1 MPAKQS
7 ISLIALSL
15 LIVLPA
21 GFANAGDIDIQ
32 NGDVRVTVSQDSGVR
47 INSIPTG
54 PSIIR
59 TRNTPIYRQQ
69 NRTQRSRILK
79 APQPLLCNGRTMTQH
94 SNQGYGNNSNSTYSS
109 TTTSSCQ

>member
-15 LIVLPA
+15 LIALPA
-21 GFANAGDIDIQ
+21 GFATAGDIDIQ
-32 NGDVRVTVSQDSGVR
+32 NGDVRVTVSQDNGVR

-59 TRNTPIYRQQ
+59 TRSTPIYRQ
-69 NRTQRSRILK
+69 NRTQRSRIWK

-94 SNQGYGNNSNSTYSS
+94 SNQGYGNSSNSTYSS

>member
-15 LIVLPA
+15 LIALPA
-21 GFANAGDIDIQ
+21 GFATAGDIDIQ
-32 NGDVRVTVSQDSGVR
+32 NGDVRVTVTQDSGVR
-47 INSIPTG
+47 INSIPTR
-54 PSIIR
+54 PTIIR
-59 TRNTPIYRQQ
+59 TRSTPIYRQS
-69 NRTQRSRILK
+69 RTTQRSRILK
-79 APQPLLCNGRTMTQH
+79 APQPLRCNGRTITQH